1 MLEIFQ
7 YDFMQRAFI
16 AGIIVSIIA
25 PLIGTFLVVRRY
37 SLMADTLAHVSLVG
51 VALGV
56 ILGINPIITAIITSI
71 IASLGIEKIRTAKNI
86 FGESVLALFLTGSLA
101 IASVLISSAR
111 GFNTNIFSYLFG
123 SVTTISISDLS
134 YIAVL
139 GLVIIITISALYKEF
154 FLVTFDEE
162 LAQVNGIRS
171 RLYNNIMIIMAAIT
185 VSLSMRIIG
194 VLLVGA
200 LMVIPVITAMQLAK
214 NFLQTIL
221 YAIAISFI
229 SVITGLFISFYL
241 DLASGG
247 TIVVITLL
255 FFFLSL
261 IVKRKK

>member
-1 MLEIFQ
+1 
-7 YDFMQRAFI
+7 
-16 AGIIVSIIA
+16 
-25 PLIGTFLVVRRY
+25 
-37 SLMADTLAHVSLVG
+37 
-51 VALGV
+51 
-56 ILGINPIITAIITSI
+56 
-71 IASLGIEKIRTAKNI
+71 
-86 FGESVLALFLTGSLA
+86 
-101 IASVLISSAR
+101 
-111 GFNTNIFSYLFG
+111 
-123 SVTTISISDLS
+123 
-134 YIAVL
+134 
-139 GLVIIITISALYKEF
+139 
-154 FLVTFDEE
+154 
-162 LAQVNGIRS
+162 
-171 RLYNNIMIIMAAIT
+171 
-185 VSLSMRIIG
+185 MRIIG